1 MKNTIELQKIV
12 KIKRKV
18 DELVKGR
25 YKVKYHHSESSN
37 SFYILLS
44 DSDVKY
50 DMRFSDHK
58 PKESFYKTFYYPR
71 YKEKDLERF
80 IKNAIRKVDMK
91 KINYLFK
98 KIA

>member
-1 MKNTIELQKIV
+1 MKNIIELQKIV

-58 PKESFYKTFYYPR
+58 PKE
-71 YKEKDLERF
+71 RF
-80 IKNAIRKVDMK
+80 IKNAIRKIDMK